1 MVKHVR
7 PLGVTR
13 RALLAGLGSGAAL
26 VLAACAGAA
35 PTTQPEKPAEA
46 PKATEAPKPAAA
58 ATATTA
64 PSAAPTKPAAEAT
77 KPAAEATKPA
87 AAAAPPTAT
96 PAPVAAAAT
105 STPAPTATPLVLGQ
119 GNLSMT
125 MWVQDF
131 QPAVDM
137 FERVGKAQVEKGGNL
152 KVTVQPIPYPD
163 LLAKVLPS
171 VAAGTEADVLMGY
184 TDWYVATDVS
194 KLFLP
199 LDDIMGGRKS
209 LEKDVFPSA
218 LTALEIPGGKVY
230 YVPWAA
236 GIRAAVATV
245 NINHY
250 KEENLDYA
258 KFKTWEEFVEA
269 GRRLTRRQG
278 EKITRAGL
286 SPLNGALSLVK
297 GWIWQ
302 AGGEFYHKDTG
313 KWTFS
318 TPEGEAAAQIVYDL
332 IWKHKTVSYDLFPNE
347 YQGFTQQLV
356 STQFDGAWTAGVQ
369 EAANKELKT
378 DAVPTPKLQNA
389 KEDVVYPEHMGVI
402 TLSRRL
408 AQDATKQKHG
418 GEMLAEF
425 LKPETLLAL
434 TETYSGSL
442 MSKLLYEDPRVLKTK
457 YGPLS
462 KRVAEGTWPRARY
475 TQDHVAN
482 PTPGSQ
488 ELDRGLRNQIPLK
501 EALANMDR
509 YFNEQESQA
518 RERLKK

>member
-1 MVKHVR
+1 
-7 PLGVTR
+7 
-13 RALLAGLGSGAAL
+13 LGSGAAL
-26 VLAACAGAA
+26 LLAACAGAA
-35 PTTQPEKPAEA
+35 PTATPQPQKPSAEPTAPPKPTAAPEA
-46 PKATEAPKPAAA
+46 PPKPPA

-64 PSAAPTKPAAEAT
+64 PSAAAT

-87 AAAAPPTAT
+87 AAPTPTAAAAAQPTAT
-96 PAPVAAAAT
+96 PAVAAAAPT
-105 STPAPTATPLVLGQ
+105 STPAPTATPLVVGK

-131 QPAVDM
+131 KPAVDM
-137 FERVGKAQVEKGGNL
+137 FERVAKAQVERAGNL
-152 KVTVQPIPYPD
+152 TVTVQPIPYPD

-209 LEKDVFPSA
+209 LEKDVFPTA

-245 NINHY
+245 NVNHY
-250 KEENLDYA
+250 KEENLDYTQ
-258 KFKTWEEFVEA
+258 FKTFEEFIEA
-269 GRRLTRRQG
+269 GRRLTKRQG

-302 AGGEFYHKDTG
+302 TGGEFYHKDTG

-318 TPEGEAAAQIVYDL
+318 TPEGEAAAQIVHDL

-369 EAANKELKT
+369 EAANKELKV

-389 KEDVVYPEHMGVI
+389 REDVVYPEHMGVI

-408 AQDATKQKHG
+408 AQDGTKQKHG
-418 GEMLAEF
+418 AEMLAEF

-462 KRVAEGTWPRARY
+462 KRVAEGTWPRTRY

-482 PTPGSQ
+482 PGPGSQ
-488 ELDRGLRNQIPLK
+488 ELDRGLRNQIPIK